1 MFRQND
7 RHANAAVSS
16 LLLYLYAS
24 AATLLTLECLAYFR
38 AITRGVIGGLAKAY
52 ACLGW
57 GIPVILLGLTWFLY
71 GNDIGTDPEC
81 FIGWEA
87 QTKLPNFAYSFACS
101 AVSME
106 YVYGK
111 MFRHTKFQLP
121 VSCTYRVM
129 KLLVV
134 AYGISDFH

>member
-1 MFRQND
+1 M
-7 RHANAAVSS
+7 SS

-24 AATLLTLECLAYFR
+24 VDTLLTLECLAYFR

-87 QTKLPNFAYSFACS
+87 QTKLPNFAYSFTCS
-101 AVSME
+101 AVST
-106 YVYGK
+106 YVNTVGVTSSGSLHVK
-111 MFRHTKFQLP
+111 W
-121 VSCTYRVM
+121 
-129 KLLVV
+129 
-134 AYGISDFH
+134 ISKYILSLSFLN